1 MSRREIEM
9 ENMSRRHVL
18 GAAGAGTGLAML
30 AAATPAF
37 ASSASPV
44 QSDLFPSQADMWADV
59 EFMNSFGTRYP
70 GSEEL
75 RKFCKFLDDRFAAA
89 GLTVDRLERTDAVL
103 WQSVECSITTRS
115 GTAISVSSPNRES
128 ASTGPNGVTAPL
140 KYCGLAKGT
149 VFGALRQSSQVLPIA
164 IPSDIAGKIA
174 LIEVEVEP
182 LHFSEMYKSGIAAI
196 VDPTHAGGL
205 PAVQPSATAWNNAE
219 KKLPPTL
226 EDDLKKAGAVGV
238 IYAWVNGA
246 DADGAGQIRRNGT
259 AALPSAWVSVSG
271 AKALRA
277 LEASGEPIIFKNLAK
292 VTPNVRTATTI
303 ATLPGSTDETIILWT
318 NTDGMN
324 AIQENG
330 SIAIINLMKY
340 FARLPRSSRRRTIS
354 CVMSEG
360 HLQLNHTQDVWWA
373 KQRPDIL
380 EKAVASLAMEHLGCR
395 EWVGDPVANSYEPS
409 GKPDITWAFTLSD
422 KDRPNQMAAIMKEA
436 LKGSRLARTVVTD
449 NSPFSFSPGLHPY
462 AIAKV
467 PGIGYITTAP
477 YFLAEDPE
485 GRGHIDK
492 LSPDLYHDQV
502 LTLARAIHLLDA
514 CPRHLLKSD
523 HGVAGPHSF

>member
-1 MSRREIEM
+1 MM
-9 ENMSRRHVL
+9 
-18 GAAGAGTGLAML
+18 
-30 AAATPAF
+30 AAATPSF
-37 ASSASPV
+37 AAKSPV
-44 QSDLFPSQADMWADV
+44 RSDLFPTQADMWADV

-75 RKFCKFLDDRFAAA
+75 AKFCKFLDDRFAAA

-103 WQSVECSITTRS
+103 WQSLECSIVTRS
-115 GTAISVSSPNRES
+115 GISIPVSSPNRES
-128 ASTGPNGVTAPL
+128 AGTGPDGVTAPL
-140 KYCGLAKGT
+140 RYCGLAKGT
-149 VFGALRQSSQVLPIA
+149 VFGAPRQRDQVLPIA
-164 IPSDIAGKIA
+164 IPADIAGKIA
-174 LIEVEVEP
+174 LIEIEVEP
-182 LHFSEMYKSGIAAI
+182 LHFSEMYKTGVAAI

-205 PAVQPSATAWNNAE
+205 PAMQASATAWNNAE
-219 KKLPPTL
+219 KKLSPTL
-226 EDDLKKAGAVGV
+226 EDELKRAGAVGV

-277 LEASGEPIIFKNLAK
+277 LEASGEPITFRNLVK
-292 VTPNVRTATTI
+292 VTPGVRTATTI

-340 FARLPRSSRRRTIS
+340 FARLPRSARRRTIC

-373 KQRPDIL
+373 TQRPEIL

-395 EWVGDPVANSYEPS
+395 EWVGDPVANTYEPS
-409 GKPDITWAFTLSD
+409 GKPDISWAFTLFD
-422 KDRPNQMAAIMKEA
+422 KDRPNHMAAIMREA
-436 LKGSRLARTVVTD
+436 LKDSRLARTVVTD
-449 NSPFSFSPGLHPY
+449 NSAFSFSPGLHPY
-462 AIAKV
+462 GIARV
-467 PGIGYITTAP
+467 PSIGYITTAP
-477 YFLAEDPE
+477 YFLAEDLS

-492 LSPDLYHDQV
+492 LSPELYHDQV
-502 LTLARAIHLLDA
+502 LTLARVIHLLDA
-514 CPRHLLKSD
+514 APRHLLKSEQ
-523 HGVAGPHSF
+523 GASGPHGL